1 MSVSGEND
9 YYYADVQIDH
19 IIRHPQIKDRNV
31 EDITVLSRS
40 IEEVGTLHDPILEEV
55 PETNIGYYY
64 LLAGKRRVEA
74 IRQAGGSIV
83 HAKIYRRGRLS
94 EKKRLSINFAE
105 NLGILRRRAVYK
117 ANVYKRL
124 VEAGVTQREIARLEG
139 NMTEQEISHYMH
151 IHDLPDNIKNLPK
164 FEFFELSKC
173 LILLRARNDAIRFRL
188 AQELNNSIDE
198 EGKCRIT
205 DKKLKQ
211 LKDELETQ
219 ASVSEFLQEVE
230 PREDRE
236 LVLEG
241 EERPEPQPVEM
252 PEMPQTIPEPSTLE
266 DYPRACPM
274 KDIIMTAMRILQ
286 SRDWRIDPSEC
297 ERCGRRMRE
306 MCERTKQLEL
316 GDLVG
321 ESED

>member
-9 YYYADVQIDH
+9 YYYADVPIDH

-55 PETNIGYYY
+55 PETTIGYYY
-64 LLAGKRRVEA
+64 MLAGKRRVEA

-94 EKKRLSINFAE
+94 ERKRLLINFAE
-105 NLGILRRRAVYK
+105 NLGILRRRAVYR
-117 ANVYKRL
+117 ANVYRRL

-173 LILLRARNDAIRFRL
+173 LILLRARNDIRFRL
-188 AQELNNSIDE
+188 AQELNNLIDE

-230 PREDRE
+230 PGEDRE

-266 DYPRACPM
+266 DFPRACPI
-274 KDIIMTAMRILQ
+274 KDIITVWISQ
-286 SRDWRIDPSEC
+286 SRDWKIDPSEC
-297 ERCGRRMRE
+297 ERCRRHMKE
-306 MCERTKQLEL
+306 MCERIKRLEL
-316 GDLVG
+316 DDLLG
-321 ESED
+321 EGENQA